1 MGIKFAYIESLKPRG
16 VSMQPLVQYVV
27 CIGKFL
33 DTSVQ
38 EQTNLRLNGPSLPRP
53 FLVAGSKAQKSERN
67 DINSKPRFCGG
78 NLPVRRLKREWHHA
92 PSECDRLGGGQTAL

>member
-1 MGIKFAYIESLKPRG
+1 MNHWKPRG
-16 VSMQPLVQYVV
+16 FSMQPLVQYVV

-33 DTSVQ
+33 DISVQ
-38 EQTNLRLNGPSLPRP
+38 EQTNLRLNGPGLPRL

-78 NLPVRRLKREWHHA
+78 NLPGRRLKGEGHHA
-92 PSECDRLGGGQTAL
+92 PAECDWFGGGQTAL